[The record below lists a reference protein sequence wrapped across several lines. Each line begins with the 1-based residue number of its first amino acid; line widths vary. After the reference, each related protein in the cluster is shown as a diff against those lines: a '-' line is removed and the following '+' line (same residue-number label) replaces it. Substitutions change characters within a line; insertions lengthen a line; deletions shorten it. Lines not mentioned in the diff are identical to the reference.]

1 LLQSEKVILQRLNIL
16 IEKHIDGATLSV
28 EYLCKEIGISRS
40 QLHRILKQE
49 TQLSLSHF
57 VRKKRLEKAEEL
69 LRNTEMRVSEISDVV
84 GINSHQNF
92 TNYFKSAYGM
102 APRDYRAQNFNGQSQ
117 IVKTEKNSIAVLPF
131 VNLSNDKEQDYFSD
145 GITEEIINLLS
156 KVSALKVVG
165 RTSSF
170 AFKNKSEDLRAIGES
185 LGVNHILE
193 GSVRKVGD
201 RVRIT
206 AQLINVTD
214 GYQLWSQKF
223 DSELT
228 DIFLIQDQISASIL
242 EEVKDE
248 LLGGM
253 SHELTQRIKRDP
265 VAHEYYLKGLY
276 YLNKYSKTENFRKA
290 IDYFERAIEIEPDY
304 AECYSEM
311 ASCYLQLWFFSQI
324 DAAES
329 VDKAR
334 TLINNA
340 YQFDPDNT
348 QLMVRDAHLKTWYN
362 WDLKG
367 AKNLLEAAREITP
380 NNPELHMHLGVVMT
394 YLREFELAEECMLKG
409 MAIDPLSAI
418 LQFAYAFSLWYKGDF
433 EKCEQ
438 VIDKLIE
445 FKPRFW
451 GGYYLKGV
459 VFLETSRSIE
469 ALDFA
474 YKSIDLYPSS
484 MTYALLAQSHLLS
497 ANFKEAQDTVAMMES
512 QIDQFP
518 VSNFDLGH
526 LFMGLGQFEKS
537 RDYLQ
542 KAVEAREGRM
552 LFLLPSCR
560 KIKGIQSHP
569 YYKPFFDLMKAV
581 SKI

>member
-1 LLQSEKVILQRLNIL
+1 MQPEKSLLQRLDTL
-16 IEKHIDGATLSV
+16 IDQHIDSATLTV
-28 EYLCKEIGISRS
+28 DYLCKEIGISRS

-49 TQLSLSHF
+49 TSLSLSHF
-57 VRKKRLEKAEEL
+57 IRKRRLEKAEDL
-69 LRNTEMRVSEISDVV
+69 LKNTEMRISEISDVI
-84 GINSHQNF
+84 GINNHQNF
-92 TNYFKSAYGM
+92 TNYFKAVYGVS
-102 APRDYRAQNFNGQSQ
+102 PRDYRSKHIMDQSVSVQ
-117 IVKTEKNSIAVLPF
+117 VRKNSIAVLPF
-131 VNLSNDKEQDYFSD
+131 VNLSNDKEQEYFSD

-170 AFKNKSEDLRAIGES
+170 AFKNKSEDLRTKGES
-185 LGVNHILE
+185 LGVNHIME
-193 GSVRKVGD
+193 GSVRKAGN
-201 RVRIT
+201 RVRIS
-206 AQLINVTD
+206 AHLINVTD
-214 GYQLWSQKF
+214 GYQLWSQKY
-223 DSELT
+223 DSELI
-228 DIFLIQDQISASIL
+228 DIFLVQDQISASIL
-242 EEVKDE
+242 KEVKDE
-248 LLGGM
+248 LLGGQY
-253 SHELTQRIKRDP
+253 HELTQRIQRNP
-265 VAHEYYLKGLY
+265 MAYEYYLKGLY
-276 YLNKYSKTENFRKA
+276 YLNKYSKTENFKKA

-324 DAAES
+324 SAPES

-334 TLINNA
+334 YLINKA
-340 YQFDPDNT
+340 YNFAPDNT
-348 QLMVRDAHLKTWYN
+348 QLMIRDGHIKTWYH

-367 AKNLLEAAREITP
+367 AKNVLEAARAITP

-394 YLREFELAEECMLKG
+394 YLEEFELAEMCMLKG
-409 MAIDPLSAI
+409 MTIDPLSPI

-497 ANFKEAQDTVAMMES
+497 ANFKEAQDTVAIMES

-569 YYKPFFDLMKAV
+569 YYKPLFDLMKKV
-581 SKI
+581 TQK